1 MSRKYTKMVLE
12 KVEQGLLD
20 PIQVLRDALMYM
32 SEDDVEDFAE
42 SNGYTEDEE
51 DEEPEYEYS
60 DEDDVREAFKQSWEE
75 RCNDVPAY
83 RTDKPAK
90 RMAFT
95 CFVDDLQR
103 NGRISDDLA
112 NDVTLGED
120 E

>member
-1 MSRKYTKMVLE
+1 MSRKYTNLVLE

-20 PIQVLRDALMYM
+20 HIQVLRDALMYM
-32 SEDDVEDFAE
+32 SEDELEDFAE
-42 SNGYTEDEE
+42 SNGYAEDEE

-60 DEDDVREAFKQSWEE
+60 DKDDVREAFKQFWKE
-75 RCNDVPAY
+75 RCNYVPAY

-95 CFVDDLQR
+95 CFVDDLQM

>member
-1 MSRKYTKMVLE
+1 MSRKYTNMVLE

-32 SEDDVEDFAE
+32 SEDEVEDFAE

-60 DEDDVREAFKQSWEE
+60 DEDDVREAFKQFWEE

-90 RMAFT
+90 RMAFA

-103 NGRISDDLA
+103 DGRISDDLA